1 MIEREVLDRNEILV
15 GQKLELRS
23 KSGCGVVIYK
33 MNNTSL
39 KIERII
45 KQLSNAIA
53 ADGGNYSKINISLTK
68 SIGKSRV
75 QTSLQERE
83 EIYFI

>member
-15 GQKLELRS
+15 GQKFELRS

-45 KQLSNAIA
+45 KRLSNAIE
-53 ADGGNYSKINISLTK
+53 KSLLPTGFSLAVHWRSTQYPSPNK
-68 SIGKSRV
+68 S
-75 QTSLQERE
+75 
-83 EIYFI
+83 